1 MRIHKLCLK
10 FKNMICVCSWLLVR
24 SGASFIFKNVR
35 LLCFS
40 WFLFC
45 HNEIWND
52 RLKGLK
58 QQRIYSSNRQI
69 FVETDTP
76 KTWEQVLL
84 SYAFLYLL
92 HLHFGCALCKIG
104 LVPTTNQ
111 ERKCRRA
118 YTQGLLTVSTYIPMG
133 SVVYVFP

>member
-1 MRIHKLCLK
+1 
-10 FKNMICVCSWLLVR
+10 MICVCSWLLVR

-69 FVETDTP
+69 FVETDIP

-84 SYAFLYLL
+84 SYTFLYLL
-92 HLHFGCALCKIG
+92 HLHFGCALSKIG
-104 LVPTTNQ
+104 LGPPTRQ
-111 ERKCRRA
+111 ERMQMGLCLRWIDSCRLHNKRLCCA
-118 YTQGLLTVSTYIPMG
+118 CLPKIQ
-133 SVVYVFP
+133 SVIIRGIHV